1 MFESSQQQQQH
12 QKQQTLQF
20 WRNSD
25 KVAKNLNQNNNALT
39 QQQYHQQQY
48 INSLINNNI
57 EVPAHLAQPQPQQPQ
72 VPVQQYHQPQ
82 PTQMQFVD
90 TYVPSAAATP
100 AAATPQPPVLPEQHV
115 VVAEKKNES
124 KNYIY
129 ANGYPIIYNNP
140 LPQPHPAQVVIAPVP
155 APVVPVVPVGPYPVQ
170 QPIVSAQGDV
180 IVENTIG
187 GIPFDCRGRPTG
199 HWRDTRFCD
208 IFHACVHGY
217 QRKTY
222 ACPIVG
228 ERTYFDEITKRCEF
242 VSKNPIGC
250 ATNVFL
256 K

>member
-1 MFESSQQQQQH
+1 MAMIDILITTILPFVLITMINILIAYKLKTETKKAKKCK
-12 QKQQTLQF
+12 KQTKKL
-20 WRNSD
+20 RLS
-25 KVAKNLNQNNNALT
+25 
-39 QQQYHQQQY
+39 
-48 INSLINNNI
+48 
-57 EVPAHLAQPQPQQPQ
+57 
-72 VPVQQYHQPQ
+72 
-82 PTQMQFVD
+82 
-90 TYVPSAAATP
+90 
-100 AAATPQPPVLPEQHV
+100 
-115 VVAEKKNES
+115 KNES

-242 VSKNPIGC
+242 ISKNPLGC
-250 ATNVFL
+250 TVNVFL

>member
-1 MFESSQQQQQH
+1 LILLY
-12 QKQQTLQF
+12 T
-20 WRNSD
+20 SD
-25 KVAKNLNQNNNALT
+25 SIQQNNIPNWTNSQLMRQFTNTIGSNVPIADS
-39 QQQYHQQQY
+39 Y
-48 INSLINNNI
+48 I
-57 EVPAHLAQPQPQQPQ
+57 PQPQPPMPSQEMQITPESNSIQ
-72 VPVQQYHQPQ
+72 DKKVQ
-82 PTQMQFVD
+82 
-90 TYVPSAAATP
+90 S
-100 AAATPQPPVLPEQHV
+100 
-115 VVAEKKNES
+115 N
-124 KNYIY
+124 NYLY
-129 ANGYPIIYNNP
+129 ANGYPVIYSNP
-140 LPQPHPAQVVIAPVP
+140 LPQPPPPPPQVILAPVP
-155 APVVPVVPVGPYPVQ
+155 APVVPVGPYPVQ

-242 VSKNPIGC
+242 ISKNPLGC
-250 ATNVFL
+250 TVNVFL